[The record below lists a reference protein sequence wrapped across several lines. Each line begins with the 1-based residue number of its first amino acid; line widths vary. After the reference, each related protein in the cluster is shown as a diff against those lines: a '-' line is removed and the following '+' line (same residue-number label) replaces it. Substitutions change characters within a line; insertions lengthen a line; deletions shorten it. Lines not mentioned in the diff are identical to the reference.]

1 MKRSSK
7 QIKAMLLIG
16 PTGAGKTP
24 LGDHIEKNGFKGQRC
39 FHFDFG
45 DQLRRLA
52 DSPSLPEGF
61 EEKEHSFIKDVLEK
75 GLLLEN
81 EHFIIAEKIIGL
93 FLEQKGFAEN
103 DILVLNGLPR
113 HIGQAEDMGQRV
125 KVLGLLVLEC
135 SAEDV
140 LLRIRQNT
148 GSDRTGRSDD
158 GIRIVQKKIRIF
170 KDRTSRLIDHYSNT
184 GSTVIRIK
192 VGPSST
198 AEQMYSELLSL
209 SAGLQ
214 L

>member
-24 LGDHIEKNGFKGQRC
+24 LGDHIEINGFKGERC

-52 DSPSLPEGF
+52 DRASPPEGV
-61 EEKEHSFIKDVLEK
+61 EADEHTFIRDVLEK
-75 GLLLEN
+75 GQLLEN

-113 HIGQAEDMGQRV
+113 HIGQAEDIGQRV
-125 KVLGLLVLEC
+125 KVLSLLVLEC

-140 LLRIRQNT
+140 LSRIRQNT

-158 GIRIVQKKIRIF
+158 GIEMVQKKIEIF
-170 KDRTSRLIDHYSNT
+170 KDRTSRLIAHYSNT
-184 GSTVIRIK
+184 GSTVLKIK

-198 AEQMYSELLSL
+198 AGQMYSELMSL
-209 SAGLQ
+209 SEGL
-214 L
+214 LL